1 MIRIAD
7 IVLPLHQQGQ
17 EDYLKKMAAK
27 RLHVAEDAIQSCS
40 LYKKSVDARKK
51 EEIHFICTVEV
62 ELPQEKQIAAKCQ
75 RKDKKITLVEPYRY
89 SLPSFRA
96 LPERP
101 VVVGMGPAGLF
112 AGLILAQ
119 AGQRPLIVERGAD
132 VDQRTGDVE
141 AFWQTGIL
149 QTESNVQF
157 GEGGA
162 GTFSDGKLHTGTK
175 DIRCRKVLEELVKA
189 GAPEAIRYTAHPH
202 VGTDLLPAV
211 VKRIRESI
219 LSLGGEIRF
228 HTKLTRLLFQGD
240 QITGVVLQKLHG
252 TSEMV
257 DTRHVILAIGHSA
270 RDTYEMLYEAGV
282 KIEAKAFSIGA
293 RIEHRQAQINRAQ
306 FGKFAQEPEL
316 GAAEYK
322 LSAHL
327 PNGRGVYTF
336 CMCPGGTVVASA
348 SETGRV
354 VTNGMSVFARDG
366 ENANA
371 ALLVGVGPADFGSGH
386 PLAGMAFQRKWEERA
401 FQAGGGG
408 YIAPAQRVEDFL
420 KGIPSTALG
429 DVRPTYSRGVC
440 LANVGDCLPEEI
452 VESMRE
458 GIRVMD
464 RRLPGFSHP
473 DALLT
478 GVETRSSAPVRL
490 LRHADCQSV
499 SFRGLYPCGEGAGY
513 AGGIMS
519 AAVDGIRC
527 AEQVLHHSLNKE
539 GK

>member
-1 MIRIAD
+1 
-7 IVLPLHQQGQ
+7 
-17 EDYLKKMAAK
+17 
-27 RLHVAEDAIQSCS
+27 
-40 LYKKSVDARKK
+40 
-51 EEIHFICTVEV
+51 
-62 ELPQEKQIAAKCQ
+62 
-75 RKDKKITLVEPYRY
+75 
-89 SLPSFRA
+89 
-96 LPERP
+96 
-101 VVVGMGPAGLF
+101 
-112 AGLILAQ
+112 
-119 AGQRPLIVERGAD
+119 
-132 VDQRTGDVE
+132 
-141 AFWQTGIL
+141 
-149 QTESNVQF
+149 
-157 GEGGA
+157 
-162 GTFSDGKLHTGTK
+162 
-175 DIRCRKVLEELVKA
+175 
-189 GAPEAIRYTAHPH
+189 
-202 VGTDLLPAV
+202 
-211 VKRIRESI
+211 
-219 LSLGGEIRF
+219 
-228 HTKLTRLLFQGD
+228 
-240 QITGVVLQKLHG
+240 
-252 TSEMV
+252 MV

-371 ALLVGVGPADFGSGH
+371 ALLSGGRPCGIWKRASIGGNGLPAQMGRTCVSGRRRGIH
-386 PLAGMAFQRKWEERA
+386 RAGA
-401 FQAGGGG
+401 AGG
-408 YIAPAQRVEDFL
+408 RFL
-420 KGIPSTALG
+420 KGNPSTALG

-499 SFRGLYPCGEGAGY
+499 SFRGLYPCGEVPV
-513 AGGIMS
+513 M
-519 AAVDGIRC
+519 R
-527 AEQVLHHSLNKE
+527 E
-539 GK
+539 GLCRRQWMAFGVRSKCCIIL